1 MSETKILFTDLDG
14 TLLNSERQISYENRL
29 AIKKALERNH
39 KVVIATGRPL
49 PSAVHL
55 VEDLG
60 LNYEGCYAITYN
72 GGLIYDTFQK
82 KAIFKT
88 TLPLEY
94 VNYIFDVAKEN
105 KIHCHTYSDDSV
117 ISEKL
122 TNELKKYC
130 NRIIVPYEL
139 VENIHT
145 DLVNEP
151 VKVIMIDFTEQN
163 KLNKIKDELSDWCH
177 GKINCSFSNPFFL
190 EFGSLKATKGNAVNY
205 LCNYLNIPIEN
216 SIAVGDEEN
225 DISMIQSA
233 GIGIAMA
240 NATNG
245 IKEYADYITEHNNN
259 NHGISEVIKKFLL

>member
-1 MSETKILFTDLDG
+1 MNETKILFTDLDG
-14 TLLNSERQISYENRL
+14 TLLNSERQISYDKSRQ
-29 AIKKALERNH
+29 AIQKLEINH

-49 PSAVHL
+49 PSAVQL
-55 VEDLG
+55 IEDLG
-60 LNYEGCYAITYN
+60 LTYEGCYAITYN

-94 VNYIFDVAKEN
+94 VHYIFDKAKEN
-105 KIHCHTYSDDSV
+105 KIHCHTYSDDAV

-122 TNELKKYC
+122 TNELEQYC
-130 NRIIVPYEL
+130 SRIIVPYQL

-145 DLVNEP
+145 NLVNEP
-151 VKVIMIDFTEQN
+151 VKVIMIDFSEN
-163 KLNKIKDELSDWCH
+163 NRLAKIKEELNDWCI
-177 GKINCSFSNPFFL
+177 GKVNSSFSNPFFL

-225 DISMIQSA
+225 DISMIQAA
-233 GIGIAMA
+233 GIGVAMA
-240 NATNG
+240 NAAKG
-245 IKEYADYITEHNNN
+245 IKEYADYITVHNNN
-259 NHGISEVIKKFLL
+259 NHGIAEVINKFLL